1 MCQWLL
7 VFIHLFLNLLP
18 LFCFHCNWNLMSTHL
33 FLLKWGFRFYFQND
47 SCYVL
52 SWKVITCSFSRSLW
66 VFLDCCL
73 SLWRQ
78 EQVMTHGWQW
88 LKNAVCIGHPVYFL
102 CALMCLFCY
111 VVQSYTMRNSVLG
124 VLGEMISRVLS
135 GSDLDPKQKLTRDQ
149 FLDKLEVLCVYVM
162 ITICAVYGNIY
173 GYCLFDVNFRSACI
187 AFVTCYRL

>member
-1 MCQWLL
+1 
-7 VFIHLFLNLLP
+7 
-18 LFCFHCNWNLMSTHL
+18 
-33 FLLKWGFRFYFQND
+33 
-47 SCYVL
+47 
-52 SWKVITCSFSRSLW
+52 
-66 VFLDCCL
+66 
-73 SLWRQ
+73 
-78 EQVMTHGWQW
+78 
-88 LKNAVCIGHPVYFL
+88 
-102 CALMCLFCY
+102 
-111 VVQSYTMRNSVLG
+111 MRNSVLG